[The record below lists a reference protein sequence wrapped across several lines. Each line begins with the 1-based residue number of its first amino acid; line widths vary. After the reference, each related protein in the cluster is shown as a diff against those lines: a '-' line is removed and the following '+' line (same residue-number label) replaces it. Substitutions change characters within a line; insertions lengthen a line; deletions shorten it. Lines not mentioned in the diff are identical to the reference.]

1 MYKNHNLTNFPFIKQ
16 LDSQDCGDACLRMIF
31 KYYTKKFIK
40 DDFFNEMNITKQGVT
55 ISELKKT
62 ADNLGFKTMLVKL
75 DFDSMVSNINFPSI
89 FFWNQNHFVIVNKIN
104 NNKVFVTDPAFGKT
118 IYNKKDFLKG
128 WVQNSNEGI
137 VLLLEPTEE
146 LQKNTK
152 INIQKK
158 ANLDYVTKY
167 LKNHKV
173 QLLFISITLLLS
185 SVIELITPFFTQK
198 IIDEGVFLKNVSFIY
213 VVILSQ
219 IIVYTSRIG
228 LEFYRSWLFIH
239 ISSRISLSIISDFL
253 IKLMKLPLRF
263 FNSKNIGDLTQ
274 RIQDHKR
281 IEEFLSKD
289 LIQTV
294 FSFFSI
300 LIYSG
305 ILLYFNFNVFLVVLF
320 TTVIE
325 IVWIISFLEKI
336 RINDHK
342 NFTLQSNDHNKIYE
356 LINSIQEIK
365 LNNLEEKKTTQ
376 WQEIQKS
383 IYINNIEKLKIN
395 QKYESYRFIS
405 FFQTIAVIFI
415 SSIAVMNNELTIG
428 SMLSIM
434 FILGGLNVPVNQLL
448 NFILQYQLVKVSFER
463 LNEIHNKKEEVSQFK
478 INSFNEIFDIK
489 FENVN
494 FSYDNNNFILSNINL
509 LIPKNKT
516 TAIVG
521 VSGSG
526 KTSLLK
532 LILKFYQPQQGV
544 IKVGVNNLECI
555 NNQLWRDK
563 CGVILQ
569 DSFIFSDT
577 IIYNVTLADNPDIIK
592 FKKSLELANI
602 IDFVEALP
610 LKENTIIGNEGVGI
624 SQGQKQR
631 IFIARA
637 IYKNP
642 DYLFFDEATN
652 SLDAENEM
660 IIVNN
665 VNSHFKD
672 KTVIVVAH
680 RLSTVKNSDQIIV
693 LDKGKIIEF
702 GKHNQ
707 LIDLK
712 GKYYSLIKNQL
723 ELGE

>member
-1 MYKNHNLTNFPFIKQ
+1 
-16 LDSQDCGDACLRMIF
+16 
-31 KYYTKKFIK
+31 
-40 DDFFNEMNITKQGVT
+40 
-55 ISELKKT
+55 
-62 ADNLGFKTMLVKL
+62 
-75 DFDSMVSNINFPSI
+75 
-89 FFWNQNHFVIVNKIN
+89 
-104 NNKVFVTDPAFGKT
+104 
-118 IYNKKDFLKG
+118 
-128 WVQNSNEGI
+128 
-137 VLLLEPTEE
+137 
-146 LQKNTK
+146 
-152 INIQKK
+152 
-158 ANLDYVTKY
+158 
-167 LKNHKV
+167 
-173 QLLFISITLLLS
+173 
-185 SVIELITPFFTQK
+185 
-198 IIDEGVFLKNVSFIY
+198 
-213 VVILSQ
+213 
-219 IIVYTSRIG
+219 
-228 LEFYRSWLFIH
+228 
-239 ISSRISLSIISDFL
+239 
-253 IKLMKLPLRF
+253 MKLPLRF